1 MESLKAVRT
10 HFPGRKPCRSLTL
23 PVYCRVNPQNRAILF
38 LWLPALGWQ
47 QRLWHQTWSC
57 VFSNGFGQRAADVT
71 TSGCHRSQCPEG
83 AANPTAR
90 SSSLQDIKM
99 SSEEEKTGFGFG
111 LSAGRAI
118 TGWFLQMVF
127 AKGSSCGVMQ
137 ERFQHLHYS
146 FPFTPIFQQN

>member
-1 MESLKAVRT
+1 MGLGSEQLMSQQVAATGPSAQRVLQTLLQEVLPYRALRCLLK
-10 HFPGRKPCRSLTL
+10 
-23 PVYCRVNPQNRAILF
+23 
-38 LWLPALGWQ
+38 
-47 QRLWHQTWSC
+47 
-57 VFSNGFGQRAADVT
+57 
-71 TSGCHRSQCPEG
+71 
-83 AANPTAR
+83 
-90 SSSLQDIKM
+90 
-99 SSEEEKTGFGFG
+99 EEKTGFGFG